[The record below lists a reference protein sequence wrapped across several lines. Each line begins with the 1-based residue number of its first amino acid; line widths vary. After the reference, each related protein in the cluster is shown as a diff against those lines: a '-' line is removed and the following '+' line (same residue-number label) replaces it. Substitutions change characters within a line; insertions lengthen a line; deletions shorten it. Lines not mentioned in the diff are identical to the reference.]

1 MWRSKWS
8 SVHQQQHSLTMAGNL
23 DKLRVASVYQLL
35 LKDCLIRLCSRE
47 RECLLSAAVQGQL
60 TIFLR
65 ATGLNA
71 EME

>member
-35 LKDCLIRLCSRE
+35 LKDCPIRLCSRE
-47 RECLLSAAVQGQL
+47 
-60 TIFLR
+60 
-65 ATGLNA
+65 
-71 EME
+71 